1 MYSKITSNN
10 NTFIIYIYIYNL
22 LYFRYL
28 YNNQLTEI
36 PQEFG
41 NLNKLIKLYEW
52 LYNILLL

>member
-41 NLNKLIKLYEW
+41 NLNKLIKLYE
-52 LYNILLL
+52 